1 MMKSFFMFSFSLL
14 HVEITDCAILIF
26 HYQGVIDDIT
36 ALGNI
41 ASRHSIGLHVDCC
54 LGGFILPFAKKLGY
68 SIPGKTRQDRT
79 GPHACICLLL

>member
-1 MMKSFFMFSFSLL
+1 M
-14 HVEITDCAILIF
+14 
-26 HYQGVIDDIT
+26 IDDIK

-68 SIPGKTRQDRT
+68 SIPGKA
-79 GPHACICLLL
+79 GLNLLLSLCLDRYLYEECFDEIQSTTVT